1 MKPFVEITQVKKKI
15 DNFHLGPINLTIE
28 PGTITSLVGNNGSGK
43 STLMKLM
50 MNLANTDSGSIN
62 LFNQNVSGDEEQWKS
77 FVSYQSQKMIG
88 WDAFTGENLKCF
100 IAPLYEHW
108 DEQLFQR
115 IVEHFAIPLN
125 QRFSKLSQGSQQ
137 KLTLAL
143 TIPRNTPLILLDEP
157 TAYLDIPAK
166 THLMDILVEWMDQGE
181 RSIIIASHQIEDIKK
196 LSDYLFVLRNGE
208 MVGNFEKEALTER
221 YKRYWLRSE
230 LTESSIPGEVFRDRV
245 QVVSNHPKE
254 TEHYLREKGLQWT
267 NQSSLD
273 LEEIITLLLSPTR

>member
-88 WDAFTGENLKCF
+88 WDAFTGENLKYF

-143 TIPRNTPLILLDEP
+143 TIPRNTPLLLLDEP

-166 THLMDILVEWMDQGE
+166 THLMDI
-181 RSIIIASHQIEDIKK
+181 
-196 LSDYLFVLRNGE
+196 
-208 MVGNFEKEALTER
+208 
-221 YKRYWLRSE
+221 
-230 LTESSIPGEVFRDRV
+230 
-245 QVVSNHPKE
+245 
-254 TEHYLREKGLQWT
+254 
-267 NQSSLD
+267 
-273 LEEIITLLLSPTR
+273 